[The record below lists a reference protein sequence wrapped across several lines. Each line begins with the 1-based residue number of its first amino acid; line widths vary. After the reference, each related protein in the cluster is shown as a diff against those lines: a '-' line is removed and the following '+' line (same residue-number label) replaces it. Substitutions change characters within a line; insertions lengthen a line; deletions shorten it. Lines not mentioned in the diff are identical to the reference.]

1 MKKIL
6 FILLFIFTSSVA
18 SDMQEAEFSSPTII
32 GEGTLKVFFME
43 IYDLRLIADSPT
55 FSWQN
60 KFKLDFIYTR
70 DLKKDSVI
78 KSSIKE
84 LRRQSSTSESD
95 IELWQGYLEQSIKP
109 VQEGTHATVLWEPEG
124 QITFLYENSDPT
136 TIEDE
141 DFARAFLNIWLGEE
155 TSQPK
160 LRGQLLGDSWSFFAL
175 SKI

>member
-6 FILLFIFTSSVA
+6 FTLLFIVTSSVA
-18 SDMQEAEFSSPTII
+18 SDMPKEEFSSPSII
-32 GEGTLKVFFME
+32 GEGTLKAFFME
-43 IYDLRLIADSPT
+43 IYDLRLVADSPT

-60 KFKLDFIYTR
+60 KFKLDFFYTR

-84 LRRQSSTSESD
+84 LRRQSSVSGSD
-95 IELWQGYLEQSIKP
+95 IELWRGYLEQSIKP
-109 VQEGTHATVLWEPEG
+109 AKVGTHASVVWNPEG
-124 QITFLYENSDPT
+124 RITFHYENSDPT

-160 LRGQLLGDSWSFFAL
+160 LRSQLLGGS
-175 SKI
+175 

>member
-1 MKKIL
+1 MRN
-6 FILLFIFTSSVA
+6 ILLIILLSLNTSFA
-18 SDMQEAEFSSPTII
+18 SEMQKEAFSSPTII

-84 LRRQSSTSESD
+84 LRRQSSVSESD
-95 IELWQGYLEQSIKP
+95 MESWQGYLEQSIKP
-109 VQEGTHATVLWEPEG
+109 VQDGTHATVLWNPEG
-124 QITFLYENSDPT
+124 HITFHYENSDPI
-136 TIEDE
+136 TIENE

-160 LRGQLLGDSWSFFAL
+160 LRIQLLGE
-175 SKI
+175 KG

>member
-1 MKKIL
+1 MRN
-6 FILLFIFTSSVA
+6 ILLIILLSLNTSFA
-18 SDMQEAEFSSPTII
+18 SEMQKEAFSSPTII

-84 LRRQSSTSESD
+84 LRRQSSVSESD
-95 IELWQGYLEQSIKP
+95 IESWQGYLEQSIKP

-124 QITFLYENSDPT
+124 QITFHYENSDPT

-155 TSQPK
+155 TSQPE
-160 LRGQLLGDSWSFFAL
+160 LQSEILGNL
-175 SKI
+175 K

>member
-6 FILLFIFTSSVA
+6 FTLLFIVTSSVA
-18 SDMQEAEFSSPTII
+18 SDMPKEEFSSPSII

-43 IYDLRLIADSPT
+43 IYDLRLVADSPT

-60 KFKLDFIYTR
+60 KFKLDFFYTR

-84 LRRQSSTSESD
+84 LRRQSSVSKSD

-109 VQEGTHATVLWEPEG
+109 AQVGTHATVIWNPEG
-124 QITFLYENSDPT
+124 RITFHYENNDPT

-160 LRGQLLGDSWSFFAL
+160 LRNQLFGNFR
-175 SKI
+175 

>member
-1 MKKIL
+1 MRN
-6 FILLFIFTSSVA
+6 ILLIILLSLNTSFA
-18 SDMQEAEFSSPTII
+18 SEMQKEAFSSPTII

-84 LRRQSSTSESD
+84 LRRQSSVSESD
-95 IELWQGYLEQSIKP
+95 IESWQGYLEQSIKS
-109 VQEGTHATVLWEPEG
+109 VQQGTHATVLWNPEG
-124 QITFLYENSDPT
+124 HITFHYENSDPT

-155 TSQPK
+155 TSQPE
-160 LRGQLLGDSWSFFAL
+160 LQSEILGNL
-175 SKI
+175 K

>member
-1 MKKIL
+1 MRNILLIILLSLNTSFASEMKK
-6 FILLFIFTSSVA
+6 
-18 SDMQEAEFSSPTII
+18 EAFSSPTII

-84 LRRQSSTSESD
+84 LRRQSSVSERD
-95 IELWQGYLEQSIKP
+95 IESWQGYLEQSIRP

-124 QITFLYENSDPT
+124 QITFHYENSDPT

-155 TSQPK
+155 TSQPE
-160 LRGQLLGDSWSFFAL
+160 LQSEILGNL
-175 SKI
+175 K

>member
-6 FILLFIFTSSVA
+6 FTLLFIVTSSVA
-18 SDMQEAEFSSPTII
+18 SDMPKEEFSSPSII

-43 IYDLRLIADSPT
+43 IYDLRLVADSPT

-60 KFKLDFIYTR
+60 KFKLDFFYTR

-78 KSSIKE
+78 NSSIKE
-84 LRRQSSTSESD
+84 LRRQSSVSESD
-95 IELWQGYLEQSIKP
+95 IESWQGYLEQSIKP
-109 VQEGTHATVLWEPEG
+109 AQVGTHASVVWNPEG
-124 QITFLYENSDPT
+124 RITFHYENNDPT

-160 LRGQLLGDSWSFFAL
+160 LRNQLLGNFR
-175 SKI
+175 

>member
-6 FILLFIFTSSVA
+6 FTFLFIVSSSVA
-18 SDMQEAEFSSPTII
+18 SDMPKEEFSSPTII

-70 DLKKDSVI
+70 DLKKESVI
-78 KSSIKE
+78 KSSIRE
-84 LRRQSSTSESD
+84 LRRQSSVSERD
-95 IELWQGYLEQSIKP
+95 IGSWQVYLEQSIKP
-109 VQEGTHATVLWEPEG
+109 AQVGTHATVIWNPEG
-124 QITFLYENSDPT
+124 RITFYYENNDPT

-160 LRGQLLGDSWSFFAL
+160 LRNQLLGNFR
-175 SKI
+175 

>member
-1 MKKIL
+1 MRN
-6 FILLFIFTSSVA
+6 ILLIILLSLNTSFA
-18 SDMQEAEFSSPTII
+18 SEMQKEAFSSPTII

-84 LRRQSSTSESD
+84 LRRQSSVSESD
-95 IELWQGYLEQSIKP
+95 IESWQGYLEQSIRP

-160 LRGQLLGDSWSFFAL
+160 LRSQLLGGS
-175 SKI
+175 

>member
-1 MKKIL
+1 MRN
-6 FILLFIFTSSVA
+6 ILLIILLSLNTSFA
-18 SDMQEAEFSSPTII
+18 SEMQKEAFSSPTII

-84 LRRQSSTSESD
+84 LRRQSSVSESD
-95 IELWQGYLEQSIKP
+95 IESWQGYLEQSIRP
-109 VQEGTHATVLWEPEG
+109 VQEGTHATVLWNPEG
-124 QITFLYENSDPT
+124 LITFHYENSDPT

-155 TSQPK
+155 TSQPE
-160 LRGQLLGDSWSFFAL
+160 LQSEILGNL
-175 SKI
+175 K

>member
-18 SDMQEAEFSSPTII
+18 SDMQEAEFSFPTII
-32 GEGTLKVFFME
+32 GEGTLKVFFIE

-55 FSWQN
+55 FSWQD
-60 KFKLDFIYTR
+60 KFKIDFIYKR
-70 DLKKDSVI
+70 DLKKEIVI

-84 LRRQSSTSESD
+84 LRSQSSVSESD
-95 IELWQGYLEQSIKP
+95 IESWQGYLEQSIKP
-109 VQEGTHATVLWEPEG
+109 VQEGTHASILWSPEG
-124 QITFLYENSDPT
+124 HITFHYENNHPT

-141 DFARAFLNIWLGEE
+141 NFARAFLNIWLGEE

-160 LRGQLLGDSWSFFAL
+160 LRSQLFGGS
-175 SKI
+175 

>member
-1 MKKIL
+1 MRN
-6 FILLFIFTSSVA
+6 ILLIILLSLNTSFA
-18 SDMQEAEFSSPTII
+18 SEMQKEAFSSPTII

-70 DLKKDSVI
+70 DLKKESVI

-84 LRRQSSTSESD
+84 LRRQSSVSESD
-95 IELWQGYLEQSIKP
+95 IESWQGYLEQSIKP
-109 VQEGTHATVLWEPEG
+109 VQEGTHATVLWDPEG
-124 QITFLYENSDPT
+124 HITFHYENSDPT

-141 DFARAFLNIWLGEE
+141 GFARAFLNIWLGEE

-160 LRGQLLGDSWSFFAL
+160 LRSELLGGS
-175 SKI
+175 

>member
-1 MKKIL
+1 MRN
-6 FILLFIFTSSVA
+6 ILLILLLSLNTSFA
-18 SDMQEAEFSSPTII
+18 SEMQKEAFSSPTII

-84 LRRQSSTSESD
+84 LRRQSSVSESD
-95 IELWQGYLEQSIKP
+95 IESWQGYLEQSIKS
-109 VQEGTHATVLWEPEG
+109 VQQGTHATVLWNPEG
-124 QITFLYENSDPT
+124 HVTFHYENGDPT

-141 DFARAFLNIWLGEE
+141 GFARAFLNIWLGEE

-160 LRGQLLGDSWSFFAL
+160 LRSEILGNL
-175 SKI
+175 K

>member
-84 LRRQSSTSESD
+84 LRRQSSISESD

-141 DFARAFLNIWLGEE
+141 DFAHAFLNIWLGEE

-160 LRGQLLGDSWSFFAL
+160 LRSQLLGGS
-175 SKI
+175 

>member
-6 FILLFIFTSSVA
+6 FTLLFIVTSSVA
-18 SDMQEAEFSSPTII
+18 SDMPKEEFSSPSII
-32 GEGTLKVFFME
+32 GEGTLEVFFME
-43 IYDLRLIADSPT
+43 IYDLRLVADSPT

-60 KFKLDFIYTR
+60 KFKLDFFYTR

-84 LRRQSSTSESD
+84 LRRQSSVSESD
-95 IELWQGYLEQSIKP
+95 IESWQGYLDQSIKP
-109 VQEGTHATVLWEPEG
+109 AQVGTHATVIWNPEG
-124 QITFLYENSDPT
+124 RITFHYENNDPT

-160 LRGQLLGDSWSFFAL
+160 LRNQLFGNFR
-175 SKI
+175 

>member
-1 MKKIL
+1 MRN
-6 FILLFIFTSSVA
+6 ILLIILLSLNTSFA
-18 SDMQEAEFSSPTII
+18 SEMQKEAFSSPTII

-84 LRRQSSTSESD
+84 LRRQSSVSESD
-95 IELWQGYLEQSIKP
+95 IESWQGYLEQSIRP

-124 QITFLYENSDPT
+124 QITFHYENSDPT

-155 TSQPK
+155 TSQPE
-160 LRGQLLGDSWSFFAL
+160 LQTEILGNL
-175 SKI
+175 K

>member
-6 FILLFIFTSSVA
+6 FILLFIVTSSVA
-18 SDMQEAEFSSPTII
+18 SDLQEEEFSSPTII

-60 KFKLDFIYTR
+60 KFKLDFMYTR

-84 LRRQSSTSESD
+84 LRRQSSVSESD
-95 IELWQGYLEQSIKP
+95 IESWQGYLEQSIKS
-109 VQEGTHATVLWEPEG
+109 VQQGTHATVLWNPEG
-124 QITFLYENSDPT
+124 HVTFHYENGDSI

-141 DFARAFLNIWLGEE
+141 GFARAFLNIWLGEE

-160 LRGQLLGDSWSFFAL
+160 LRSEILGNL
-175 SKI
+175 K

>member
-1 MKKIL
+1 MRN
-6 FILLFIFTSSVA
+6 ILLIILLSLNTSFA
-18 SDMQEAEFSSPTII
+18 SEMQKEAFSSPTII
-32 GEGTLKVFFME
+32 GEGTLKIFFME

-84 LRRQSSTSESD
+84 LRRQSSVSESD
-95 IELWQGYLEQSIKP
+95 IESWQGYLEQSIRP

-124 QITFLYENSDPT
+124 QITFHYENSDPT

-155 TSQPK
+155 TSQPE
-160 LRGQLLGDSWSFFAL
+160 LQSEILGNL
-175 SKI
+175 K

>member
-84 LRRQSSTSESD
+84 LRRQSSISESD

-124 QITFLYENSDPT
+124 QITFHYENSDPT

-155 TSQPK
+155 TSQPE
-160 LRGQLLGDSWSFFAL
+160 LQSEILGNL
-175 SKI
+175 K

>member
-6 FILLFIFTSSVA
+6 LILVFIFTSSLA
-18 SDMQEAEFSSPTII
+18 SDLQKEEFVSPTII
-32 GEGTLKVFFME
+32 GEGTLKVFFLE

-84 LRRQSSTSESD
+84 LRRQPSVSESD
-95 IELWQGYLEQSIKP
+95 IESWQEYLEQSIKP
-109 VQEGTHATVLWEPEG
+109 VQEGTHATVLWNPEG
-124 QITFLYENSDPT
+124 HITFHYENIDPI

-160 LRGQLLGDSWSFFAL
+160 LRSQLLGEEV
-175 SKI
+175 

>member
-18 SDMQEAEFSSPTII
+18 SDLQEEEFSSPTII

-84 LRRQSSTSESD
+84 LRRQSSISESD
-95 IELWQGYLEQSIKP
+95 IESWQGYLEQSIKP
-109 VQEGTHATVLWEPEG
+109 VQQGTHATVLWNPEG
-124 QITFLYENSDPT
+124 HITFHYENSDPI

-141 DFARAFLNIWLGEE
+141 GFARAFLNIWLGEE

-160 LRGQLLGDSWSFFAL
+160 LRSEILGNL
-175 SKI
+175 K

>member
-1 MKKIL
+1 MRN
-6 FILLFIFTSSVA
+6 ILLIILLSLNTSFA
-18 SDMQEAEFSSPTII
+18 SEMQKEAFSSPTII

-43 IYDLRLIADSPT
+43 IYDLRLITDSPT

-84 LRRQSSTSESD
+84 LRRQSSVSESD
-95 IELWQGYLEQSIKP
+95 IESWQGYLEQSIRP

-124 QITFLYENSDPT
+124 KITFHYENSDPT

-155 TSQPK
+155 TSQPE
-160 LRGQLLGDSWSFFAL
+160 LQSEILGNL
-175 SKI
+175 K

>member
-1 MKKIL
+1 MRN
-6 FILLFIFTSSVA
+6 ILLIILLSLNTSFA
-18 SDMQEAEFSSPTII
+18 SEMLKEAFSSPTII

-84 LRRQSSTSESD
+84 LRRQSSVSESD
-95 IELWQGYLEQSIKP
+95 IESWQGYLEQSIRP

-124 QITFLYENSDPT
+124 QITFHYENSDPT

-160 LRGQLLGDSWSFFAL
+160 LRSQLLGGS
-175 SKI
+175 

>member
-1 MKKIL
+1 MKKTFIIL
-6 FILLFIFTSSVA
+6 FFFLTTLEA
-18 SDMQEAEFSSPTII
+18 SEMLKEEFSSPTII

-78 KSSIKE
+78 ESSIKE
-84 LRRQSSTSESD
+84 LRRQSSVSESD
-95 IELWQGYLEQSIKP
+95 IESWQGYLEQSIKP
-109 VQEGTHATVLWEPEG
+109 VQEGTHATVLWNPEG
-124 QITFLYENSDPT
+124 HITFHYENYEPT
-136 TIEDE
+136 TIKDE
-141 DFARAFLNIWLGEE
+141 GFARAFLNIWLGEE

-160 LRGQLLGDSWSFFAL
+160 LRDELLGNSR
-175 SKI
+175 

>member
-1 MKKIL
+1 MRN
-6 FILLFIFTSSVA
+6 ILLIILLSLNTSFA
-18 SDMQEAEFSSPTII
+18 SEMQKEAFSSPTII

-84 LRRQSSTSESD
+84 LRRQSSVSERD
-95 IELWQGYLEQSIKP
+95 IESWQGYLEQSIRP

-124 QITFLYENSDPT
+124 QITFHYENSDPT

-155 TSQPK
+155 TSQPE
-160 LRGQLLGDSWSFFAL
+160 LQSEILGNL
-175 SKI
+175 K

>member
-1 MKKIL
+1 MRN
-6 FILLFIFTSSVA
+6 ILLIILLSLNTSFA
-18 SDMQEAEFSSPTII
+18 SEMQKEAFSSPTII

-70 DLKKDSVI
+70 DIKKDSVI

-84 LRRQSSTSESD
+84 LRRQSSVSESD
-95 IELWQGYLEQSIKP
+95 IESWQGYLEQSIRP

-124 QITFLYENSDPT
+124 QITFHYENSDPT

-155 TSQPK
+155 TSQPE
-160 LRGQLLGDSWSFFAL
+160 LQSEILGNL
-175 SKI
+175 K

>member
-1 MKKIL
+1 MRN
-6 FILLFIFTSSVA
+6 ILLIILLSLNTSFA
-18 SDMQEAEFSSPTII
+18 SEMQKEAFSSPTII

-84 LRRQSSTSESD
+84 LRRQSSVSESD

-124 QITFLYENSDPT
+124 QITFHYENSDPT

-155 TSQPK
+155 TSQPE
-160 LRGQLLGDSWSFFAL
+160 LQSEILGNL
-175 SKI
+175 K

>member
-6 FILLFIFTSSVA
+6 FILLFIVTSSVA
-18 SDMQEAEFSSPTII
+18 SDLQEEEFSSSTII

-78 KSSIKE
+78 KCFGTLRVTSLFTMKISI
-84 LRRQSSTSESD
+84 
-95 IELWQGYLEQSIKP
+95 P
-109 VQEGTHATVLWEPEG
+109 
-124 QITFLYENSDPT
+124 
-136 TIEDE
+136 
-141 DFARAFLNIWLGEE
+141 
-155 TSQPK
+155 
-160 LRGQLLGDSWSFFAL
+160 
-175 SKI
+175 

>member
-1 MKKIL
+1 MRN
-6 FILLFIFTSSVA
+6 ILLIILLSLNTSFA
-18 SDMQEAEFSSPTII
+18 SEMQKEAFSSPTII

-84 LRRQSSTSESD
+84 LRRQSSVSESD
-95 IELWQGYLEQSIKP
+95 IESWQGYLEQSIRP

-124 QITFLYENSDPT
+124 QITFHYENSDPT

-155 TSQPK
+155 TSQPE
-160 LRGQLLGDSWSFFAL
+160 LQSEILGNL
-175 SKI
+175 K

>member
-1 MKKIL
+1 MRN
-6 FILLFIFTSSVA
+6 ILLIILLSLNTSFA
-18 SDMQEAEFSSPTII
+18 SEMQKEAFSSPTII

-84 LRRQSSTSESD
+84 LRRQSSVSESD
-95 IELWQGYLEQSIKP
+95 IESWQGYLEQSIKS
-109 VQEGTHATVLWEPEG
+109 VQQGTHATVLWNPEG
-124 QITFLYENSDPT
+124 HVTFHYENGDPT

-141 DFARAFLNIWLGEE
+141 GFARAFLNIWLGEE

-160 LRGQLLGDSWSFFAL
+160 LRSEILGNL
-175 SKI
+175 K

>member
-84 LRRQSSTSESD
+84 LRRQSSISESD

-155 TSQPK
+155 ASQPK
-160 LRGQLLGDSWSFFAL
+160 LRGQLLGDS
-175 SKI
+175 

>member
-1 MKKIL
+1 MKKIFIILYL
-6 FILLFIFTSSVA
+6 FLTTLEA
-18 SDMQEAEFSSPTII
+18 SETLKEEFSSPTII

-70 DLKKDSVI
+70 DLKKESVT

-84 LRRQSSTSESD
+84 LRRQSSVSESD
-95 IELWQGYLEQSIKP
+95 IESWQGYLEQSIKP
-109 VQEGTHATVLWEPEG
+109 VQEGTHATVLWNPEG
-124 QITFLYENSDPT
+124 HITFHYENYEPT
-136 TIEDE
+136 TIKDE
-141 DFARAFLNIWLGEE
+141 GFARAFLNIWLGEE

-160 LRGQLLGDSWSFFAL
+160 LRKQLLGNFR
-175 SKI
+175 